1 MTGPVVCARHDCGR
15 DWREHS
21 TGGLPATGCRGFL
34 WVDPAG
40 RGSGYRGR
48 PGDALP
54 GAALPR

>member
-40 RGSGYRGR
+40 STPAYEDAAPSWSATGS
-48 PGDALP
+48 
-54 GAALPR
+54 

>member
-15 DWREHS
+15 DWRDHG

-40 RGSGYRGR
+40 PPAGYSSTAPSWPSRPTGS
-48 PGDALP
+48 
-54 GAALPR
+54 